1 MSKEIEYEKSNF
13 LEGMMLGGILGAVA
27 GILLA
32 PLTGEETRQKI
43 KAKVE
48 ELDLDE
54 VLKRFSMAYDEG
66 RREMEKV
73 KKEMEE

>member
-1 MSKEIEYEKSNF
+1 MSEEIEYEKSNF
-13 LEGMMLGGILGAVA
+13 FEGMMMGGILGAVA

-43 KAKVE
+43 KEKME

-54 VLKRFSMAYDEG
+54 VLKRFSEAYDAG
-66 RREMEKV
+66 RREMDKV
-73 KKEMEE
+73 KKEIEE

>member
-1 MSKEIEYEKSNF
+1 MSEEIEYEKSNF
-13 LEGMMLGGILGAVA
+13 FEGMMMGGILGAVA

-43 KAKVE
+43 KKKME

-54 VLKRFSMAYDEG
+54 VLKRFSEAYDAG
-66 RREMEKV
+66 RREMDKV
-73 KKEMEE
+73 KKEIEE